1 MVLLAA
7 TAMARPNPHHH
18 AMPHPSANSRAA
30 PPQSAPRASAEPAKD
45 LSVKDLSAAVP
56 AHEVAK
62 LPSTAA
68 QYRALQTEIDKNR
81 PAVEGARRRSALLNK
96 EAADLRRRLTDTA
109 ARVQALEEDKGRIDA
124 QLARLAPEER
134 AMAAAFARDR
144 SAVAKLLAV
153 LERLQSD
160 MPPVIALRA
169 DDALGAAR
177 GAMVLGASLPRIY
190 KAAAELSG
198 RLQALGRERAELFVR
213 RREGARNAAELDDA
227 RVQLD
232 QLLAIKAQEAD
243 EASAQY
249 GDLQSRLDAAA
260 GAAANLESLLAK
272 VAQLRTRMAGQGIV
286 VVSAENRPRP
296 DALRRGALVRPVV
309 GQLVVGGI
317 EGIGGDRAPGLTF
330 FAAAGAEVVSPCNG
344 AVLFAG
350 SYHKTGKVLILES
363 AGGYDLVLAGL
374 DTVDVR
380 PGDELLAG
388 EPVGAMPRAGG
399 GARLYFE
406 LRQNGK
412 GVNPAPWMEVDLR
425 KAKRS

>member
-1 MVLLAA
+1 MLIATGAFAA
-7 TAMARPNPHHH
+7 HDAHRRTNAHPAAHMAAVSAP
-18 AMPHPSANSRAA
+18 AKSANR
-30 PPQSAPRASAEPAKD
+30 PPPPSVEPIKD
-45 LSVKDLSAAVP
+45 LSSAIP
-56 AHEVAK
+56 ANEAGK
-62 LPSTAA
+62 LPSTST
-68 QYRALQTEIDKNR
+68 QYRALQAEIDKNR
-81 PAVEGARRRSALLNK
+81 PAVESAKKRSALLNA

-109 ARVQALEEDKGRIDA
+109 SRVQFLEEDKGRIDA
-124 QLARLAPEER
+124 ELARLVPEER
-134 AMAAAFARDR
+134 AMAEAFARDR
-144 SAVAKLLAV
+144 NTVARLLAV

-190 KAAAELSG
+190 KAATELSD
-198 RLQALGRERAELFVR
+198 RLQALRRKREELFAR
-213 RREGARNAAELDDA
+213 RQEGARNAAELSNA
-227 RVQLD
+227 RIELD

-260 GAAANLESLLAK
+260 EQAANLEALLNK
-272 VAQLRTRMAGQGIV
+272 VAELRLRPVGQGIV
-286 VVSAENRPRP
+286 VVSADNVPET
-296 DALRRGALVRPVV
+296 AGLRRGFFVRPVAGTAV
-309 GQLVVGGI
+309 AGGTDGVGG
-317 EGIGGDRAPGLTF
+317 EHAPGMTF
-330 FAAAGAEVVSPCNG
+330 LAAPGSEVVSPCDG
-344 AVLFAG
+344 EVLFAG
-350 SYHKTGKVLILES
+350 SYHKSGKVLILELT
-363 AGGYDLVLAGL
+363 GGYDLVLAGL

-388 EPVGAMPRAGG
+388 EPVGAMPQA

-412 GVNPAPWMEVDLR
+412 GVNPAPWLEVDLR